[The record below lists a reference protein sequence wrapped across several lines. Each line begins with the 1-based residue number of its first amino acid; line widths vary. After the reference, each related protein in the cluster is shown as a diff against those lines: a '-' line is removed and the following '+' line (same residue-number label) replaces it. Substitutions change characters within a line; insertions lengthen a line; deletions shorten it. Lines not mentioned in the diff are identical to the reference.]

1 MNKDEKQK
9 EDKYI
14 EEHWMSKNMI
24 LLKKDYPD
32 LYKNMA
38 ELKEIIYTDN
48 VHDDRTLKLVSI
60 ALTAAN
66 EDIRG
71 TRKQIISGIKEFNFT
86 REELIDILKVVLL
99 LAGKPAFMKAIGIV
113 YDETGGE

>member
-32 LYKNMA
+32 IVKDYMKTT
-38 ELKEIIYTDN
+38 E
-48 VHDDRTLKLVSI
+48 
-60 ALTAAN
+60 
-66 EDIRG
+66 
-71 TRKQIISGIKEFNFT
+71 TRVF
-86 REELIDILKVVLL
+86 KVN
-99 LAGKPAFMKAIGIV
+99 
-113 YDETGGE
+113 